1 MASDADALWFHVS
14 DAALQA
20 AIDLLR
26 PLKLLVTHNEAWQM
40 LITENSRR
48 ELRSP
53 ASQVQLTQEAFD
65 ALPADVRALLDR
77 I

>member
-14 DAALQA
+14 DVALQA

-26 PLKLLVTHNEAWQM
+26 PLNPLVTHNEAWQV

-53 ASQVQLTQEAFD
+53 PSQVQLTQGAFD
-65 ALPADVRALLDR
+65 ALPANVRALLDR